1 MPTVPETFR
10 KKINDFEDVKVLTNK
25 DLYNKLG
32 SRVPKMPKSGG
43 IALFG
48 LSKVTSAA
56 KGEELVIQS
65 LEDEILE
72 NKAKATSESNK
83 TSEPAK
89 QEQTE
94 AQKTEVSAS

>member
-65 LEDEILE
+65 LEDEIRE
-72 NKAKATSESNK
+72 NKATSEPNK

>member
-1 MPTVPETFR
+1 MPTIPKSFR
-10 KKINDFEDVKVLTNK
+10 QKINNFEDVKVLTNK

-65 LEDEILE
+65 LEDEIRE
-72 NKAKATSESNK
+72 NKAFSEPNKA
-83 TSEPAK
+83 EPAK
-89 QEQTE
+89 QEQTTEEQKPE
-94 AQKTEVSAS
+94 ASAS

>member
-1 MPTVPETFR
+1 MPTVPEIFR

-65 LEDEILE
+65 LEDEIRE
-72 NKAKATSESNK
+72 NKATSEPNK
-83 TSEPAK
+83 PSEPAK

-94 AQKTEVSAS
+94 AQKTEA